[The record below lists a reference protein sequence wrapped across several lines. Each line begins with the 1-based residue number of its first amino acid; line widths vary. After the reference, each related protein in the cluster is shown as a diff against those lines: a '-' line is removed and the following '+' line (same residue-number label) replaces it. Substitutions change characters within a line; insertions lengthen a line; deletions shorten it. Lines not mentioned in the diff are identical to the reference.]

1 MQALEKDSAVG
12 TEFLRRSCP
21 THGQRP
27 KLEPVVASFVRT
39 RLIDR
44 QQQTFGN
51 GVSLARRKKRWRFI
65 KAFAARIQAPIDDV
79 HSHPC
84 ICLSR
89 LAAPACTIRRGVSFL
104 SFEMRL
110 PLAVLTIIVY
120 VLGAL
125 TGGSLLALL
134 RRSYERSEW
143 SFLSR
148 S

>member
-1 MQALEKDSAVG
+1 MRWIYLAVVVLFAIATLIFALQNLD
-12 TEFLRRSCP
+12 
-21 THGQRP
+21 
-27 KLEPVVASFVRT
+27 VVT
-39 RLIDR
+39 
-44 QQQTFGN
+44 
-51 GVSLARRKKRWRFI
+51 
-65 KAFAARIQAPIDDV
+65 
-79 HSHPC
+79 
-84 ICLSR
+84 
-89 LAAPACTIRRGVSFL
+89 VSFL

-125 TGGSLLALL
+125 TGGSLLAFL